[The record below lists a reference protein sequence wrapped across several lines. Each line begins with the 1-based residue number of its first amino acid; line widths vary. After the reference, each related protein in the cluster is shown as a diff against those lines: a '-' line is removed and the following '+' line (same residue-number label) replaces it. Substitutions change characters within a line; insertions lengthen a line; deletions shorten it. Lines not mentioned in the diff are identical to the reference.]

1 MKDNK
6 KFQKKVL
13 QLINA
18 VSKASVI
25 DMALFTS
32 LIALKYEDD
41 VQFMKLAN
49 DFYDE
54 LEKNP
59 HICALLCKT
68 IE

>member
-1 MKDNK
+1 MNENK
-6 KFQKKVL
+6 KTQKKVL
-13 QLINA
+13 QLIDA
-18 VSKASVI
+18 VSKASII

-32 LIALKYEDD
+32 LIAIKYEDD

-59 HICALLCKT
+59 QT
-68 IE
+68 